1 MRWIDWAFQA
11 AVPTAEKLVLV
22 YLATRANYAGVGLMD
37 RDELQRLTGYER
49 RSVQRLLKSLRDAH
63 LLADGGPWYILTPP
77 KTEQGLTPATID
89 ALPPPREGGPGEP
102 LVGPLLAS
110 GDVEAAADR
119 LGAAIQDGA
128 EFLVDQMS
136 NAEARLAQLFVRGAQ
151 QLEVVLASVQTHY
164 VPLAP
169 PDPVKESPLYVRLL
183 DAGLAEDLAYDTVK
197 AQMEREAGVDAT
209 KPPSDA
215 TKGPVYAT
223 LAPVGT
229 PKRDAYTD
237 DVSGRF
243 MRVWDILHDKP
254 PTEQALLELGAH
266 WSMLEADE
274 NKHSVKGESVTA
286 FEQLY
291 PAIVR
296 AAHEQKGK
304 MPMSEFLDAKA
315 IGQGRAPWDRDPSPT
330 LAEDATLEAE
340 IATMLRELAAVNDP
354 RCRVGPRTQ
363 ERGDDGVKRTETI
376 VGYHRR
382 VSAKYREMLK
392 LKDMGAFA

>member
-37 RDELQRLTGYER
+37 REELQRLTGYER
-49 RSVQRLLKSLRDAH
+49 RSVQRLLKALRDAK

-77 KTEQGLTPATID
+77 ETEQGLTPATIA
-89 ALPPPREGGPGEP
+89 ALPPPQEGGPVGP
-102 LVGPLLAS
+102 PVGPLLAS
-110 GDVEAAADR
+110 GDVDAAADR

-151 QLEVVLASVQTHY
+151 QLEVVLASVQPHY
-164 VPLAP
+164 VPPP

-183 DAGLAEDLAYDTVK
+183 DAGLAEDLAYATVK
-197 AQMEREAGVDAT
+197 AQMEREGGGDAT

-223 LAPVGT
+223 PTPVGT

-254 PTEQALLELGAH
+254 PTEEALLELGAH
-266 WSMLEADE
+266 WSMLEAEE
-274 NKHSVKGESVTA
+274 NKHTVKGETVTA

-340 IATMLRELAAVNDP
+340 IATMLRALAAVNDP

>member
-11 AVPTAEKLVLV
+11 KVPTAEKLVLV

-37 RDELQRLTGYER
+37 REELQRLTDYER
-49 RSVQRLLKSLRDAH
+49 RSVQRLLKALRDAK

-77 KTEQGLTPATID
+77 ETEQGLPPATID
-89 ALPPPREGGPGEP
+89 ALPPPQEGGPVSP
-102 LVGPLLAS
+102 AVGPLLAS
-110 GDVEAAADR
+110 GEADAVAER
-119 LGAAIQDGA
+119 IGAAIQDGA

-164 VPLAP
+164 VPPAPP
-169 PDPVKESPLYVRLL
+169 PDPVKESPRYVQLL
-183 DAGLAEDLAYDTVK
+183 DLGIAEDLAYSTVK
-197 AQMEREAGVDAT
+197 AMLEREGQAKDAEAFQGAAREAAGQKV
-209 KPPSDA
+209 S
-215 TKGPVYAT
+215 
-223 LAPVGT
+223 T
-229 PKRDAYTD
+229 PKRDAYSD

-254 PTEQALLELGAH
+254 PTEAVLLELGAH
-266 WSMLEADE
+266 WSLLEAEE

-296 AAHEQKGK
+296 TAHEQAGK
-304 MPMSEFLDAKA
+304 MTMRQFLDGRA
-315 IGQGRAPWDRDPSPT
+315 IAEGRAPWDRDPSPT

-340 IATMLRELAAVNDP
+340 IATMLRELTAVNDP
-354 RCRVGPRTQ
+354 RCRVGPRTT

-392 LKDMGAFA
+392 LKDMGAFSG